1 MWVYEFFH
9 VIVGILWIGLL
20 YFFNLVQVQSMPKMV
35 EAGAAKPYTQII
47 LPKALFLFRHA
58 ALWTVITGIAY
69 YMAGRGVVQ
78 GIPSGEIMIGMLLG
92 IIMAG
97 NVWFIIWPNQKKIIA
112 GELEG
117 DALAKAKRMAFLA
130 SRTNAWL
137 SIPMLIGMLLGI
149 IMAGNVWF
157 IIWPNQKK
165 IIAGELEGDAL
176 AKAKRMA
183 FLASRT
189 NAWLSIPMLIGM
201 IAANHGGIMF

>member
-35 EAGAAKPYTQII
+35 DAGAAKPYTQII

-92 IIMAG
+92 IIMAA
-97 NVWFIIWPNQKKIIA
+97 NVWFIIWPNQKVALGIVD
-112 GELEG
+112 G
-117 DALAKAKRMAFLA
+117 DADEKAAAGRTAMLF
-130 SRTNAWL
+130 SRTNTLL
-137 SIPMLIGMLLGI
+137 SFPMLFAMVSAQGLYNI
-149 IMAGNVWF
+149 
-157 IIWPNQKK
+157 
-165 IIAGELEGDAL
+165 
-176 AKAKRMA
+176 
-183 FLASRT
+183 S
-189 NAWLSIPMLIGM
+189 
-201 IAANHGGIMF
+201 

>member
-1 MWVYEFFH
+1 MWVFEFFH
-9 VIVGILWIGLL
+9 VIIGILWIGLL

-58 ALWTVITGIAY
+58 ALWTVITGLAY
-69 YMAGRGVVQ
+69 YYVGRGGFGGPPSGELV
-78 GIPSGEIMIGMLLG
+78 GIPSGEIMVGMVLG
-92 IIMAG
+92 IIMAL

-117 DALAKAKRMAFLA
+117 DALNKAKR
-130 SRTNAWL
+130 R
-137 SIPMLIGMLLGI
+137 
-149 IMAGNVWF
+149 
-157 IIWPNQKK
+157 
-165 IIAGELEGDAL
+165 
-176 AKAKRMA
+176 A

-201 IAANHGGIMF
+201 IAANHGGIAF